1 MYKKCLFPII
11 THQAHSVFV
20 PVIMCSISSLCKLGS
35 GTFVGSFFFSHYCT
49 LYLIGNFL
57 VTNFLLQ
64 DVTVIFRRRGG
75 NDLEQ
80 NHSKWVETVKLAPD
94 IINMTFTPI
103 VSLLKGVPGVNH
115 LTRAIDLYL
124 ECKF

>member
-1 MYKKCLFPII
+1 MQIRCWHICC
-11 THQAHSVFV
+11 
-20 PVIMCSISSLCKLGS
+20 VIC
-35 GTFVGSFFFSHYCT
+35 FFASYCT

-57 VTNFLLQ
+57 VIDFLPQ

-103 VSLLKGVPGVNH
+103 VSLLEGVPGVNH

>member
-1 MYKKCLFPII
+1 MY
-11 THQAHSVFV
+11 
-20 PVIMCSISSLCKLGS
+20 SISSSLCKLGS
-35 GTFVGSFFFSHYCT
+35 AIFVASFVLSSHCT
-49 LYLIGNFL
+49 LYLIGNLL
-57 VTNFLLQ
+57 VTDFLLQ

-80 NHSKWVETVKLAPD
+80 NHSKWVETVKMAPD

-103 VSLLKGVPGVNH
+103 VSLLEGVPGVNH